1 MIKITVLQTD
11 NRLTLDYLLLTK
23 QVNKKFCDYFKFNY
37 NFIYLDISKYD
48 MDLRTA
54 KIFIVNEYLQN
65 STDDIV
71 VFLDSDAWIQDGFS
85 LRDLI
90 KYLMSNENKQGCY
103 SRDPYVKRNTF
114 INSGSF
120 ILKNN
125 EYVKNMYRNLTELV
139 SNDINNKVFPEW
151 EDQYYI
157 SNFVLKNKD
166 DFIIFVPEVLN
177 TPFGKVLRHNW
188 CKKSK
193 KLFDDLNNIILLK
206 HEDITYKRSTRRI
219 GKKWS
224 NNSTR
229 SIYRLISKTD
239 IKYNNENVDEKSE
252 TNPLLETCLTYPFQ
266 HEYYYDTEPY
276 PNVEEYGFQY
286 FVY

>member
-1 MIKITVLQTD
+1 
-11 NRLTLDYLLLTK
+11 
-23 QVNKKFCDYFKFNY
+23 
-37 NFIYLDISKYD
+37 
-48 MDLRTA
+48 
-54 KIFIVNEYLQN
+54 
-65 STDDIV
+65 
-71 VFLDSDAWIQDGFS
+71 
-85 LRDLI
+85 
-90 KYLMSNENKQGCY
+90 
-103 SRDPYVKRNTF
+103 
-114 INSGSF
+114 
-120 ILKNN
+120 
-125 EYVKNMYRNLTELV
+125 MYRGLAELV

-177 TPFGKVLRHNW
+177 TPFGKILRHNW

-219 GKKWS
+219 GKRWS

-229 SIYRLISKTD
+229 SVHRLISKTD
-239 IKYNNENVDEKSE
+239 IKYNNNNADEKSE

-266 HEYYYDTEPY
+266 YEYYYDTEPY

>member
-1 MIKITVLQTD
+1 MTRVTVLQTD
-11 NRLTLDYLLLTK
+11 NRLTLDYLLLTQ
-23 QVNKKFCDYFKFNY
+23 QVNKKFCDYFHYNY
-37 NFIYLDISKYD
+37 NFIHLDVSKYN

-54 KIFIVNEYLQN
+54 KIFIVNEYLQESN
-65 STDDIV
+65 DDIV

-85 LRDLI
+85 LRDI
-90 KYLMSNENKQGCY
+90 INYLMINENINGCY
-103 SRDPYVKRNTF
+103 SRDPYVNRNTF

-125 EYVKNMYRNLTELV
+125 EYVKKMYESLVKLV
-139 SNDINNKVFPEW
+139 SDDINNKVFPEW

-193 KLFDDLNNIILLK
+193 KLYYDLNNIILLK
-206 HEDITYKRSTRRI
+206 DEDITYNRSTRRT
-219 GKKWS
+219 GKKWAK
-224 NNSTR
+224 NSTR
-229 SIYRLISKTD
+229 SIHRLNSKTN
-239 IKYNNENVDEKSE
+239 IKYNRDTVDEKSDS
-252 TNPLLETCLTYPFQ
+252 NPLLETCLVYPFQ
-266 HEYYYDTEPY
+266 LEFYYDTEPY
-276 PNVEEYGFQY
+276 PNTDDYGFQY
-286 FVY
+286 FV